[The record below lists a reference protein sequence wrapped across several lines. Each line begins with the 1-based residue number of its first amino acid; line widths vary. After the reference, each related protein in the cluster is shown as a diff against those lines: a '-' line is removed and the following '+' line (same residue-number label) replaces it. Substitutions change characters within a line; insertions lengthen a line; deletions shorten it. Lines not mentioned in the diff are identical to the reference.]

1 MDLLDANV
9 GNLKYELQDDTHTA
23 AKIKVIGVG
32 GGGSNAVAHMM
43 EGGLEGVEFYVVNTD
58 VQALQACPVQNKL
71 AIGCKITHGRG
82 TGADPSIGRQAA
94 LDDTER
100 ICEILE
106 GADLVFVAAGLGG
119 GTGSGAAPVI
129 ASLGKEMGALTMA
142 VATKP
147 FTFEGARRRRQAEK
161 GLEELA
167 AIVDAVIT
175 VSNDRLLTLAP
186 RGTSL
191 VEAFR
196 MGHDFLRRTVSD
208 IVEIMTT
215 PGFINR
221 DFSDVR
227 STMFGAGCA
236 LLGTATASGEG
247 AAVKAAKEAI
257 GCPLLEGAGI
267 KGAQSVLLNIVGSS
281 RLGLHD
287 VHEACELI
295 RAATENEDVEVN
307 FGVVLNEAMEDSVK
321 VTVIATGFARQR
333 SVPARELEPEEEP
346 VAAAAQTLW
355 LSEMEPE
362 RAAAAPPVA
371 PEPEPPAAPRATT
384 GYPVPPP
391 APAPVEEE
399 EDLNDLDTPAYLRRR
414 ALQ

>member
-9 GNLKYELQDDTHTA
+9 GNLKYEMQDDTRPA

-43 EGGLEGVEFYVVNTD
+43 EGGLEDVEFYIVNTD

-82 TGADPSIGRQAA
+82 TGADPSVGRQAA

-106 GADLVFVAAGLGG
+106 GADMVFVAAGLGG
-119 GTGSGAAPVI
+119 GTGTGAAPVI
-129 ASLGKEMGALTMA
+129 ASLAKEMSTLTMA
-142 VATKP
+142 VATRP
-147 FTFEGARRRRQAEK
+147 FAFEGARRRRQAEK

-167 AIVDAVIT
+167 AIVDTVIT
-175 VSNDRLLTLAP
+175 ISNDRLLTLAP

-236 LLGTATASGEG
+236 MLGTATASGED

-267 KGAQSVLLNIVGSS
+267 KGAQNVLLNIAGSS

-295 RAATENEDVEVN
+295 RAATENEEVEVN

-321 VTVIATGFARQR
+321 VTVIATGFTRQR
-333 SVPARELEPEEEP
+333 SAPAPELEPPAEP
-346 VAAAAQTLW
+346 VAAAAPTRW

-362 RAAAAPPVA
+362 HVVAAPPVA
-371 PEPEPPAAPRATT
+371 PESELPPAPRAT

-391 APAPVEEE
+391 PPAPEE
-399 EDLNDLDTPAYLRRR
+399 EDLDDLDTPAYLRRR